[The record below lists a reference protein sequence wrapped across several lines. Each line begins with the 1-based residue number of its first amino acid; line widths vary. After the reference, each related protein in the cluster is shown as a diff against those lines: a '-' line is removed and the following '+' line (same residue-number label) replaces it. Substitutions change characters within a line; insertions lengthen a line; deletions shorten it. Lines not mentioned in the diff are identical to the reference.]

1 MKHTIILSIAL
12 FATAAHADD
21 HDIANIGCEGK
32 SEVTVSGRIDQIT
45 TKGKPP
51 VHTDVAT
58 PAAPVAIADAAA
70 PLAPPKSM
78 ISDDALLGMPATST
92 VGDAKNAG
100 ANAAP
105 GWDFKAGC
113 VDYTQKFWSWR
124 ISKCKSVDATW
135 VSPGEGKY
143 LPGKEPKQ

>member
-12 FATAAHADD
+12 FAATAHAGDQ
-21 HDIANIGCEGK
+21 DIANISCDGK
-32 SEVTVSGRIDQIT
+32 SDVIVSGRIDNVIT
-45 TKGKPP
+45 HGKPP
-51 VHTDVAT
+51 VHTDVAA
-58 PAAPVAIADAAA
+58 PAPT
-70 PLAPPKSM
+70 SM
-78 ISDDALLGMPATST
+78 ISDDKLLGMPATST

-100 ANAAP
+100 ANATST

-113 VDYTQKFWSWR
+113 VDYKEKFWAWR
-124 ISKCKSVDATW
+124 ISKCQSVDATW